1 MVGIVLVSHSEKL
14 VQGLAELV
22 TQLSA
27 TPLLLAYAG
36 GAMGGGLGTSADKI
50 AAALQQVY
58 SDDGVIVLLDMG
70 SAVLSAEVAIEQLPA
85 EQQAKIKL
93 SDAPLVEGAVLA
105 VIHAAMGQSLDEIMT
120 AVEAARNMPKN
131 IGGE

>member
-27 TPLLLAYAG
+27 TPLSLAYAG
-36 GAMGGGLGTSADKI
+36 GVVGGGLGTSADKI
-50 AAALQQVY
+50 AVALQQVY

-70 SAVLSAEVAIEQLPA
+70 SAVLSAEVAIERLPA
-85 EQQAKIKL
+85 AQQAKIKI
-93 SDAPLVEGAVLA
+93 SDAPLVEGAVIA
-105 VIHAAMGQSLDEIMT
+105 VIHAAMNQSLDEIMT

-131 IGGE
+131 IGN